1 MKDLEGMVQLINEVI
16 AVDQLQHP
24 IKANY
29 IDDLRARA
37 RDGLILKCTRRNCS
51 QQEDKPRVGVIKVGL
66 NISICDSMGGSGQ
79 GEVYKLISLFGQVLG
94 KPRALG
100 EG

>member
-51 QQEDKPRVGVIKVGL
+51 LQEDKPRVGVIKVGFKYL
-66 NISICDSMGGSGQ
+66 S
-79 GEVYKLISLFGQVLG
+79 LIGLAAL
-94 KPRALG
+94 KRAQC
-100 EG
+100 